1 MTTTLRTLMSQY
13 PRAGRL
19 EWIGLRPARHAPM
32 EKPESVAVDATGL
45 VGDRYAG
52 RSGKRAVTLIQAE
65 HLPVIAALSGHP
77 AIDPAITR
85 RNLVVSGIN
94 LYALRGES
102 FRVGDVCLE
111 GTGTCDPCS
120 FMEQSLGSGGYNA
133 MRGHGGIIARVVEPG
148 RITLGD
154 PVVAALEDAPS

>member
-1 MTTTLRTLMSQY
+1 MAITLRTLMSQY

-19 EWIGLRPARHAPM
+19 DWIGLRPARHAPM
-32 EKPESVAVDATGL
+32 EKPESVAVNATGL
-45 VGDRYAG
+45 AGDRYAG
-52 RSGKRAVTLIQAE
+52 RNGKRAVTLIQAE

-102 FRVGDVCLE
+102 FRVGEVRFE

-120 FMEQSLGSGGYNA
+120 FMEQSLGAGGYNA